1 MRPSSLPAALDGL
14 RLRAELA
21 ASTRVGWDKPAA
33 RSAAL
38 AKLKAYLEKGRR
50 LAESRLGDSTG
61 GLEAARTLSSVM
73 NAALRALFDSVAMDL
88 VDEGARAPGLALC
101 ALGGFGAGELAPKS
115 DIDLVFLVSDPAP
128 DWAPLVIER
137 TLYAL
142 WDSGLT
148 IGGGAVRTVD
158 EAIALATDDVSERT
172 ALLDMRS
179 ITGDLT
185 LVRELLARFDT
196 ELLRPNA
203 AAFAAEKLAERD
215 ARVVRQ
221 GDSRYQVEPNVKDGK
236 GALRDLQTL
245 RWLAQVL
252 YGDDALERWVGD
264 GLFSV
269 SDVERYLSAAD
280 FFWTVRFHIHDLVGG
295 KDDRLTFDIQ
305 PETAARMGF
314 ADTADQLGVEMFM
327 RTYFKKAID
336 VGALTRLVCAK
347 LEADHLKD
355 LPGGTGRFMP
365 SDGDAEDTGLAEAG
379 FRLHAG
385 RLDFADTA
393 NLERDPGLMLR
404 LFETAAS
411 RHFDLHPDAVADI
424 AHSLR
429 QVDESFRTDPRA
441 ARSFFAVLLDADDPR
456 MTLRAMTEAGLLGAY
471 IPEFGDIVART
482 QFNMYHRFTV
492 DEHTLNAL
500 GILRDIESGR
510 LLSDHPLASRLVHQ
524 ITHRRALHLAVLLHD
539 TGKGKGDQ
547 CVEGAAN
554 ARIACARLG
563 LDDDETELVA
573 WLIANHLEMSDT
585 AQRRDI
591 SDPRTVLDFAQ
602 TCGTLERLRLL
613 TVLTVV
619 DIRAVGPGVWNGW
632 KAQLLR
638 DLHAATTEVL
648 KDGGHKGDESAAR
661 ARLAQRADQSRD
673 RFRAAMERL
682 DPAFAQDWADQL
694 EASYWLAFSETDRL
708 RHAAFARA
716 AKARGANVAAGVRVD
731 RRRSAT
737 EVMVI
742 APDRDALFA
751 DIAGAL
757 ALEGANVVGAQ
768 VTTTSDGRAF
778 DVFFVQETGG
788 KPHSWADP
796 FARDRLKAAVE
807 RAARDGLPD
816 ACAIAER
823 PIRRREAAFT
833 VTPYLKI
840 DEEAADNALVIE
852 ASGRDRPGLL
862 HALART
868 LAENGLSVEGAR
880 IDGYGERAV
889 DTFYVTEKGAK
900 PTDPA
905 RLAAVSDALEQV
917 LADAEEAASATRAA
931 AGLAQAPASVGR

>member
-1 MRPSSLPAALDGL
+1 MRPSSLPARLDGL

-38 AKLKAYLEKGRR
+38 AKLKAYLEKGRA
-50 LAESRLGDSTG
+50 LAESRLDGASG
-61 GLEAARTLSSVM
+61 GLEAARTLSGVM
-73 NAALRALFDSVAMDL
+73 NSALRALFDSIAMDL
-88 VDEGARAPGLALC
+88 VDEGARAPGLALV
-101 ALGGFGAGELAPKS
+101 AQGGYGAGELAPRS
-115 DIDLVFLVSDPAP
+115 DVDLLFLAADEPP
-128 DWAPLVIER
+128 DWAETVIER

-142 WDSGLT
+142 WDCGLT
-148 IGGGAVRTVD
+148 VGGGAVRTVD
-158 EAIALATDDVSERT
+158 EALALARGDVSERT
-172 ALLDMRS
+172 ALLDLRS
-179 ITGDLT
+179 LTGDLS
-185 LVRELLARFDT
+185 LVRALLTRFDD
-196 ELLRPNA
+196 EILRPNA
-203 AAFAAEKLAERD
+203 AAFAADKLAERD
-215 ARVVRQ
+215 ARVERQ

-269 SDVERYLSAAD
+269 ADVERYLSAAD
-280 FFWTVRFHIHDLVGG
+280 FFWTVRFHIHAVAGG

-305 PETAARMGF
+305 PEIAARMGY
-314 ADTADQLGVEMFM
+314 ADTDDQLGVERFM
-327 RTYFKKAID
+327 RTYFQKAID

-347 LEADHLKD
+347 LEAEHFKD
-355 LPGGTGRFMP
+355 LPGVTGRFMP
-365 SDGDAEDTGLAEAG
+365 SDGDEEDTGLERLG
-379 FRLHAG
+379 FKLHAG
-385 RLDFADTA
+385 RMDFADSVD
-393 NLERDPGLMLR
+393 LERDPVLMLR
-404 LFETAAS
+404 LFEIAAA

-429 QVDESFRTDPRA
+429 LVDEGYRTDPRA

-500 GILRDIESGR
+500 GILRDIENGR
-510 LLSDHPLASRLVHQ
+510 HLSDHPLASKLVHK

-547 CVEGAAN
+547 CVEGAEN
-554 ARIACARLG
+554 ARIACDRLG

-591 SDPRTVLDFAQ
+591 SDPRTVLDFAEL
-602 TCGTLERLRLL
+602 CGSMERLRLL
-613 TVLTVV
+613 TILTVV

-638 DLHAATTEVL
+638 DLFSATAEVL
-648 KDGGHKGDESAAR
+648 KDGGYKTGEAGALEKLANR
-661 ARLAQRADQSRD
+661 AETSR
-673 RFRAAMERL
+673 RKFRAAMERI
-682 DPAFAQDWADQL
+682 DADFAADWAEQL
-694 EASYWLAFSETDRL
+694 EAQYWLAFSETDRL

-716 AKARGANVAAGVRVD
+716 AAARGDTVAAGVRVD

-737 EVMVI
+737 EVMVM
-742 APDRDALFA
+742 APDREALFA

-768 VTTTSDGRAF
+768 VTTTRDGRAF
-778 DVFFVQETGG
+778 DVFYVQEPGG
-788 KPHSWADP
+788 KPYGWADA

-807 RAARDGLPD
+807 AAALNGLPD

-833 VTPYLKI
+833 VTPYVNI
-840 DEEAADNALVIE
+840 DEDAADTALVIE

-868 LAENGLSVEGAR
+868 LAELGLSVEGAR

-889 DTFYVTEKGAK
+889 DTFYVTENGAK
-900 PTDPA
+900 PTDPD
-905 RLAAVSDALEQV
+905 RLQQVRGALEQV
-917 LADAEEAASATRAA
+917 LEEAEEAATAKRIA
-931 AGLAQAPASVGR
+931 AGLAQAPASAGR